1 MWYFGWLFIVLM
13 IVFVGLLFIYAIRSD
28 SYSSDNLAH
37 NTRILAFIT
46 FATWIGMT
54 IFAVHGEIRIM
65 SKYYDSSVV
74 SDTTIIKSIA
84 LNNEIDG
91 TFFLGIGNID
101 QEDIYK
107 YYQVDD
113 SVTFKLEHVP
123 VKNTRVREVD
133 ADSAFVPH
141 IVSYYYT
148 KGELHHWWFFRWMTN
163 ADEVEYFDNLH
174 KLKEH
179 IIYVPKGTIVG
190 DVSKLNLK

>member
-1 MWYFGWLFIVLM
+1 
-13 IVFVGLLFIYAIRSD
+13 
-28 SYSSDNLAH
+28 
-37 NTRILAFIT
+37 
-46 FATWIGMT
+46 
-54 IFAVHGEIRIM
+54 M

-101 QEDIYK
+101 QEDVYK

-113 SVTFKLEHVP
+113 SVTFKLKHVP

-133 ADSAFVPH
+133 TDSAFVPH

-163 ADEVEYFDNLH
+163 TDEVEYFDNLH

>member
-1 MWYFGWLFIVLM
+1 MWYFGWLFIILM
-13 IVFVGLLFIYAIRSD
+13 IIFVGLFVYAIHSD

-37 NTRILAFIT
+37 NTGILAFIT
-46 FATWIGMT
+46 FASWIGMT

-65 SKYYDSSVV
+65 SKYYDSSIV

-91 TFFLGIGNID
+91 TFFLGIGTID
-101 QEDIYK
+101 QEDVYK

-113 SVTFKLEHVP
+113 SVTFKLENVP
-123 VKNTRVREVD
+123 VNNTRVREVD

-163 ADEVEYFDNLH
+163 TDEVEYFDNLH

>member
-13 IVFVGLLFIYAIRSD
+13 IIFVGLFIYAIRSD

-37 NTRILAFIT
+37 NTGILAFIT

-101 QEDIYK
+101 QEDVYK

-113 SVTFKLEHVP
+113 SVTFKLENVP

-141 IVSYYYT
+141 IISYYYT
-148 KGELHHWWFFRWMTN
+148 KGELHHWWLFRWMTN
-163 ADEVEYFDNLH
+163 TDEVEYFDNLH

>member
-13 IVFVGLLFIYAIRSD
+13 IIFVGLFIYAIRSD

-37 NTRILAFIT
+37 NTGILAFIT

-65 SKYYDSSVV
+65 SKYYVSSVV

-101 QEDIYK
+101 QEDVYK

-113 SVTFKLEHVP
+113 SVTFKLENVP
-123 VKNTRVREVD
+123 VNNTRVREVD
-133 ADSAFVPH
+133 ADSTFVPH

-163 ADEVEYFDNLH
+163 TDEVEYFNNLH